1 MCVGGIRE
9 IYFCNNVANY
19 WVLLYLCTAL
29 WSKWLYLENF
39 YPYFETKNMRYIFLT
54 IASVVLIIGGRF
66 CTSIQ
71 AMPLTECPYN
81 ISGTVTDTDTSEP
94 LLAVLVQVLE
104 TQQSVLTDSMGNYRL
119 SHLCKGNYTLVCSHV
134 ACQDHIETLVLQH
147 DTIIH
152 ISMPHQ
158 NNVLQEIQ
166 VGSDGHSHD
175 HAIAQTVVSQQDFD
189 QRKNQNL
196 AQALSSIS
204 GVNSLQ
210 TGNSIAKPVI
220 HGLHSQRVL
229 VLNNGVRQEGQQW
242 GAEHAPEIDILAN
255 DRVAVVKG
263 AAAIQYGSDAIAGI
277 VLTEANPLP
286 QTSKLAGSALL
297 MGNSNGW
304 GGTVAAKIEAA
315 VKKIPT
321 LAWRLQ
327 GTLQRSGNVQT
338 PNYYLA
344 NTATQHYNFSYNMG
358 YSGKYYQTD
367 CYYSQYNAQ
376 LEIFSGSHIGNLT
389 DLQQA
394 FLADRPFA
402 PDTFSYSINRP
413 KQKIEHELVR
423 WRQVYQSTR
432 LGKWQLLAAYQFNRR
447 SEYDVKRSSAGSG
460 GSNNLPDMQLV
471 SRTIT
476 ADLTWQQTAQK
487 RWNTKAGM
495 NALQQDNF
503 YAGRNFVPPSSL
515 FDLGVFVTEQYQK
528 QRWQLEVG
536 LRFDHKNRLIRL
548 DEGDTTLLFN
558 GIATSVSVQYH
569 WNEAAKLSYQ
579 GATTWRP
586 PHPSELYSNGIHHG
600 AASYELGD
608 ATLKAERSIHQ
619 TLQLEYKTTDKIDL
633 EVSIYYNYM
642 PTFIFL
648 NPTQSTILTIAG
660 AFPVFQYQQTR
671 ASLAGA
677 DFDVQ
682 YKISKN
688 WQFIQKTSYLYAY
701 NHDAKTYLI
710 NMPPMQFSTAIQYN
724 FKNSEH
730 RYNTYLQLNM
740 TNVLEQ
746 KQAPKNQDFVPPPK
760 GYTLLNVYAATTLA
774 QQKYSLKLV
783 ANVNNLLNTVYR
795 NYLNR
800 FRYYADE
807 MGVNANVG
815 VTFSW

>member
-1 MCVGGIRE
+1 MQHC
-9 IYFCNNVANY
+9 CK
-19 WVLLYLCTAL
+19 LLDFVVSLHRIMV
-29 WSKWLYLENF
+29 KWLYLESF
-39 YPYFETKNMRYIFLT
+39 YFYLETKSMRYIFLMMT
-54 IASVVLIIGGRF
+54 AIVWIMGKGF
-66 CTSIQ
+66 CTTIK
-71 AMPLTECPYN
+71 AMPLTECPYS
-81 ISGTVTDTDTSEP
+81 ISGTVTDTDTHEP
-94 LLAVLVQVLE
+94 LLAALVQVLE

-119 SHLCKGNYTLVCSHV
+119 SELCKGNYTLVCSHV
-134 ACQDHIETLVLQH
+134 ACQDHIETLVLEG
-147 DTIIH
+147 DTTIY
-152 ISMPHQ
+152 ISIPHQ
-158 NNVLQEIQ
+158 NNILQEIL
-166 VGSDGHSHD
+166 VGSSGHLHEHD
-175 HAIAQTVVSQQDFD
+175 RAQTVVSQQDFD
-189 QRKNQNL
+189 QRKNQTL
-196 AQALSSIS
+196 AQVLSGIA

-255 DRVAVVKG
+255 DKVAVVKG

-286 QTSKLAGSALL
+286 QTLKLAGSALV
-297 MGNSNGW
+297 MGNSNDW
-304 GGTVAAKIEAA
+304 GGTVAAKMEGAI
-315 VKKIPT
+315 KKIPA

-327 GTLQRSGNVQT
+327 GTLQRSGNVRT

-376 LEIFSGSHIGNLT
+376 LGVFSGSHIGNLT

-394 FLADRPFA
+394 FLSDRPFA
-402 PDTFSYSINRP
+402 PDTFSYHIDRP

-423 WRQVYQSTR
+423 WRQVYQSNH
-432 LGKWQLLAAYQFNRR
+432 LGRWQLLAAYQFNRR
-447 SEYDVKRSSAGSG
+447 SEYDVKRSSGSS
-460 GSNNLPDMQLV
+460 GSSNDLPDMQLV

-476 ADLTWQQTAQK
+476 ADLTWQQTVQK
-487 RWNTKAGM
+487 YWNTKAGL
-495 NALQQDNF
+495 NVLQQDNF
-503 YAGRNFVPPSSL
+503 YAGRIFVPPSSL
-515 FDLGVFVTEQYQK
+515 FDFGVFVTEQYQK
-528 QRWQLEVG
+528 QGWQLEAG

-548 DEGDTTLLFN
+548 DEGDSTLLFN
-558 GIATSVSVQYH
+558 GIAASTSVQYQ
-569 WNEAAKLSYQ
+569 WNETTKLSYQ
-579 GATTWRP
+579 ASTTWRP

-600 AASYELGD
+600 AASYELGE
-608 ATLKAERSIHQ
+608 ATLKAERSLHQ
-619 TLQLEYKTTDKIDL
+619 TLQLEYKNTDKIDL
-633 EVSIYYNYM
+633 EASIYYNYM

-648 NPTQSTILTIAG
+648 NPTQNTILTIAG

-671 ASLAGA
+671 ASIAGA
-677 DFDVQ
+677 DFDVR
-682 YKISKN
+682 YKISNN
-688 WQFIQKTSYLYAY
+688 WQLIQKTTYLYAY
-701 NHDAKTYLI
+701 NHEAKTYLI
-710 NMPPMQFSTAIQYN
+710 SMPPMQFSTAIQYD
-724 FKNSEH
+724 FKNTQH

-746 KQAPKNQDFVPPPK
+746 KQVPKNQDFVPPPK

-807 MGVNANVG
+807 MGINANVG
-815 VTFSW
+815 ITVSW